1 MGEAVASAQVD
12 VSLSEESEGKASSS
26 SPSSSSSSSAVAAP
40 EKTET
45 WSEWI
50 EQKEYGTPNDWID
63 ANPTAKQYQQAANE
77 FFKGI
82 GQWGHEKALA
92 WFPTLYNYE
101 EPTRSAPA
109 QREEEATKT
118 DLS

>member
-1 MGEAVASAQVD
+1 M
-12 VSLSEESEGKASSS
+12 
-26 SPSSSSSSSAVAAP
+26 AAP
-40 EKTET
+40 KTET

-50 EQKEYGTPNDWID
+50 EEKQKEYGTPNDWID
-63 ANPTAKQYQQAANE
+63 ANPTAKQYQHSANE

-101 EPTRSAPA
+101 EPTRRAPA
-109 QREEEATKT
+109 QQEQREEEATKT

>member
-1 MGEAVASAQVD
+1 MLTVLCIA
-12 VSLSEESEGKASSS
+12 GKPSS
-26 SPSSSSSSSAVAAP
+26 SSSSSSSAVAAP
-40 EKTET
+40 AKTTET

-50 EQKEYGTPNDWID
+50 EEKQKEYGTPNDWID
-63 ANPTAKQYQQAANE
+63 ANPTAKQYQNSANE

-92 WFPTLYNYE
+92 WFPSLYNYE
-101 EPTRSAPA
+101 EPTRRAPSSIQQE